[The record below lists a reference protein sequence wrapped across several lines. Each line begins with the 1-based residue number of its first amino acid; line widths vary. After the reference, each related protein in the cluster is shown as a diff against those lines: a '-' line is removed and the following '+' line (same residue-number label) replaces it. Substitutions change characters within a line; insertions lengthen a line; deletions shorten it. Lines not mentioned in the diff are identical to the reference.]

1 MFEQTIYQSIS
12 MDGLLGRQLS
22 DVESK
27 FALKHVFYKGVI
39 KIPLPHQLTQK

>member
-27 FALKHVFYKGVI
+27 FALKHVFYKEVI